1 MIKECSKKTS
11 SKEKEVVEW
20 VNSSNNL

>member
-1 MIKECSKKTS
+1 MKECLKKTS
-11 SKEKEVVEW
+11 SKEKEAVEW